1 MLQSNDYYQNLY
13 RDLQD
18 YRLFLQHYEW
28 QIQDL
33 EKWLKE
39 IEEGKEDKKYKQMVR
54 NDLRKAKLLKQA
66 IEDEIE
72 LINSLLNEALAEI
85 KEQSD

>member
-39 IEEGKEDKKYKQMVR
+39 IEEGKEDKKYEQMVR
-54 NDLRKAKLLKQA
+54 NNLRKARLMKQA
-66 IEDEIE
+66 IEDEINF
-72 LINSLLNEALAEI
+72 IDSLLNEALAEI